1 MNRAAAIFPKS
12 SRSAR
17 LPILKSKWAL
27 PLCQNPA
34 KRLILSPLEAENHDR
49 VAISPQSA
57 KAGRTDT
64 MGMFDR
70 GTREQVLDHRDPS
83 LPMRAL
89 LVRCRMTLQTITGP
103 GNHRHKHAGE
113 CWDDE

>member
-1 MNRAAAIFPKS
+1 MNSAAAIFPKS

-27 PLCQNPA
+27 PQCQNPA
-34 KRLILSPLEAENHDR
+34 NRLILCPLEAEKHDR
-49 VAISPQSA
+49 VAVAPQSA
-57 KAGRTDT
+57 KAAGTDT
-64 MGMFDR
+64 MGMFELV
-70 GTREQVLDHRDPS
+70 TREQVLDDRDPS

-103 GNHRHKHAGE
+103 GNHRHKHAG
-113 CWDDE
+113 